1 MKYRKKNKKKY
12 RKNKKKGYYLC
23 NDFPSAKRCADQIL
37 QNQSHNAASE
47 IWLASS
53 YAMEE
58 EERVKNQAIGTG
70 VAAVGIGLAI
80 GIAGLMIKK
89 R

>member
-1 MKYRKKNKKKY
+1 
-12 RKNKKKGYYLC
+12 
-23 NDFPSAKRCADQIL
+23 
-37 QNQSHNAASE
+37 
-47 IWLASS
+47 
-53 YAMEE
+53 MEE